1 MFSPQIKIIY
11 RNNIRSIF
19 ENQLRNFFPKF
30 DWHLYFTVYKAT
42 LQSKTIT
49 EWNSQFWFNVLGAG
63 QRAFKK
69 MNVEGGKE
77 AAKLLKRVSNEPPVA
92 VHLLKVA
99 ESLKLFH
106 LSQFL

>member
-1 MFSPQIKIIY
+1 MHIEIKKAQL
-11 RNNIRSIF
+11 IF
-19 ENQLRNFFPKF
+19 AFRATNSLVFPKQF
-30 DWHLYFTVYKAT
+30 LNGILNF
-42 LQSKTIT
+42 
-49 EWNSQFWFNVLGAG
+49 EFWFNVLGAG